1 MYIFVVFTQEKHMW
15 TIVLTLDGNSDIG
28 AFERS
33 NVCYLIFASIES
45 RHKSYFFFEKK
56 TFLISPCAICS
67 ELASTKST
75 MLWTPL

>member
-33 NVCYLIFASIES
+33 NVCYLIFVWHLLRS
-45 RHKSYFFFEKK
+45 RAVINHIFFKEKN
-56 TFLISPCAICS
+56 P
-67 ELASTKST
+67 
-75 MLWTPL
+75 